1 MVDGED
7 RAEFR
12 PETPESLARK
22 TKILCKWMSE
32 ARHVV
37 FFTGPEISE
46 PAGAAEP
53 VGVVGV
59 GVVAT
64 RLESNAE
71 DSIAAG
77 FFSSSSSSIS
87 SSPTAAAIK

>member
-1 MVDGED
+1 MMVDGED

-46 PAGAAEP
+46 PAGAARCACI
-53 VGVVGV
+53 VNLLVLHAVLACRV
-59 GVVAT
+59 QMLHAVLVLA
-64 RLESNAE
+64 
-71 DSIAAG
+71 
-77 FFSSSSSSIS
+77 
-87 SSPTAAAIK
+87 